1 MRDVLYPDQPL
12 SDPDPV
18 KRAQNAMA
26 RQVLPKRFYKA
37 ATVVEENGAFAIK
50 LDGRGARTPGKT
62 TLALPTAAAGLIV
75 AGEWNAQI
83 EVINPHLM
91 PATRI
96 VNTALDGVST
106 MMPEVAAEITAFAG
120 SDLVCYR
127 AADPAGLV
135 ELQERH
141 WNPVTDWAQDSLGA
155 RFVLAEGIVHA
166 SQNPEALAKVTSAVS
181 AYRDPI
187 ALACLHVLT
196 TLSGSCLI
204 ALMAASDAL
213 SPDAAWTAATVDEIW
228 SLQRWGQD
236 DEAAMRLARREE
248 DFRTALALL
257 QAVNTAP

>member
-1 MRDVLYPDQPL
+1 MRDVLYPEQPL

-26 RQVLPKRFYKA
+26 RQVLPKRFYSV
-37 ATVVEENGAFAIK
+37 ATVAAENGAFAIK
-50 LDGRGARTPGKT
+50 LDGRGARTPGKR
-62 TLALPTAAAGLIV
+62 TLALPTLAAGLIV

-106 MMPEVAAEITAFAG
+106 MMPEVAAEIAAFAG

-127 AADPAGLV
+127 AADPVGLV
-135 ELQERH
+135 ELQALH
-141 WNPVTDWAQDSLGA
+141 WNPVTDWAMDHLGA
-155 RFVLAEGIVHA
+155 HFVLAEGIVHA
-166 SQNPEALAKVTSAVS
+166 NQNSEALARISSAVGI
-181 AYRDPI
+181 YCDPI
-187 ALACLHVLT
+187 ALACLHVMT

-204 ALMAASDAL
+204 ALMAASGAM
-213 SPDAAWTAATVDEIW
+213 SSDAAWTAATVDEIW

-236 DEAAMRLARREE
+236 GEAAQRLARREV

-257 QAVNTAP
+257 QAVNPAL